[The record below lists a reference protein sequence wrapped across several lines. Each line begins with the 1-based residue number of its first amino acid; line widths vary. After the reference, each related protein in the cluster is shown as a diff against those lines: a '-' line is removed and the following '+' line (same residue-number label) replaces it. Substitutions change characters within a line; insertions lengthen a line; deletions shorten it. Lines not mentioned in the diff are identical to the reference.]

1 VLLSG
6 LGDDWRNGFSET
18 DLKLRFFTIESHGG
32 SMTATIPLS
41 ADYKASG
48 GKLLRVRLRQTG
60 DRIDSVRISGDF
72 FLIPE
77 DSLPKLE
84 KMLEDVPL
92 REKELKLLVDRFFRG
107 TNAQGLGVAPDDFVK
122 AILAAKPEETES

>member
-1 VLLSG
+1 M
-6 LGDDWRNGFSET
+6 NGT
-18 DLKLRFFTIESHGG
+18 CLKLGVSYLESHDG
-32 SMTATIPLS
+32 SMSAPTSLS
-41 ADYKASG
+41 ADYKSPG

-60 DRIDSVRISGDF
+60 DRIDSVKISGDF

-107 TNAQGLGVAPDDFVK
+107 TSAQGLGVSPDDFVK
-122 AILAAKPEETES
+122 AILAAKREE